1 MIGFGILEIAF
12 FLWGSLYIL
21 NSHERNENV
30 EYVQLNREQFNN
42 LKQSLI
48 INNVIPEEMLLRDRI
63 ELQSSQIPPSYD
75 EVLPSNNRNVAVNS
89 KNTHVSENSV
99 RETEIF
105 DEDALER
112 VM

>member
-1 MIGFGILEIAF
+1 MFRIRYIKIQDTVICSLLCDSWILPIC
-12 FLWGSLYIL
+12 
-21 NSHERNENV
+21 
-30 EYVQLNREQFNN
+30 
-42 LKQSLI
+42 I

-89 KNTHVSENSV
+89 KNTNVSENSV